1 VLVAALSGQELAH
14 GVPSVQDDLKRAG
27 FHSDP
32 RLLQLLS
39 EAERT
44 RQVAALVETVR
55 RVAALPGATPTMRR
69 RYVLINDRNDQEH
82 YDPKAGAN
90 GLYPLREAIAK
101 EDGKE
106 PVPVLIVPKT
116 GSLNAVLQENA
127 DALNKPLGSGL
138 PYAYTLYFE
147 PLPFGREL
155 VLPCPMPSR
164 DLHGPARNPLL
175 KDFVDVGL
183 QGKAIVQA
191 DGRRKLIS
199 FLDKKDGD
207 LLGEVFVAEVAAALY
222 AARLPGDDRPPLT
235 WAVPVADANGAG
247 RGDRPSTSLE
257 LGSRYE
263 NRVECKVPVKRIRRH
278 LLCVLPRPMPQG
290 SEDQEVWTRP
300 REEWSMHIVQERIV
314 ATREMLAAAPCIRVL
329 KAPTW
334 KPFMEDVILE
344 PLEASTSFD
353 DGLSLT
359 LVLSL
364 DANVRTLL
372 RAVGAYYGVD
382 ALAAAT
388 EKGWIVD
395 LEKLRT
401 QK

>member
-1 VLVAALSGQELAH
+1 
-14 GVPSVQDDLKRAG
+14 
-27 FHSDP
+27 
-32 RLLQLLS
+32 
-39 EAERT
+39 
-44 RQVAALVETVR
+44 
-55 RVAALPGATPTMRR
+55 
-69 RYVLINDRNDQEH
+69 
-82 YDPKAGAN
+82 
-90 GLYPLREAIAK
+90 
-101 EDGKE
+101 
-106 PVPVLIVPKT
+106 
-116 GSLNAVLQENA
+116 
-127 DALNKPLGSGL
+127 
-138 PYAYTLYFE
+138 
-147 PLPFGREL
+147 
-155 VLPCPMPSR
+155 
-164 DLHGPARNPLL
+164 
-175 KDFVDVGL
+175 
-183 QGKAIVQA
+183 
-191 DGRRKLIS
+191 
-199 FLDKKDGD
+199 
-207 LLGEVFVAEVAAALY
+207 
-222 AARLPGDDRPPLT
+222 
-235 WAVPVADANGAG
+235 
-247 RGDRPSTSLE
+247 
-257 LGSRYE
+257 
-263 NRVECKVPVKRIRRH
+263 
-278 LLCVLPRPMPQG
+278 MPQG

-344 PLEASTSFD
+344 PLDASTSFD